1 MDLRRKLIREVLDR
15 DKNINKQVS
24 YIQFKNAP
32 KNEVALLHH
41 QMDPE
46 EAQKLGIFVS
56 SLRRRWGIKATP
68 LNLYYLR
75 EPSPS
80 RNTS

>member
-15 DKNINKQVS
+15 DKNIKHKSKTPTHSLRVH
-24 YIQFKNAP
+24 

-56 SLRRRWGIKATP
+56 SLRKTW
-68 LNLYYLR
+68 
-75 EPSPS
+75 
-80 RNTS
+80 